1 MAIINRSGAEALIDQ
16 QIANEI
22 IQALPTESH
31 FLRMA
36 RPLPRMT
43 SGQMK
48 IPVLTG
54 LATAGFVSGDTG
66 LKPTSNLT
74 WDKVFITAEE
84 LAVIIPV
91 PEAVLADSAY
101 PMWDEIKLRI
111 VEAFGRAIDEAAF
124 FGIGKPDS
132 WPTGIVPGAIA
143 AGNVVLHT
151 GNGNLYQEIVGVGG
165 LVAKVEEKGVPVN
178 GYAGALELRA
188 KLRGAVDNNGQP
200 IFRQSY
206 SNGNGGAMPYD
217 ILGIPVVFP
226 ENGAWDAEDALL
238 VAGDFS
244 YARYA
249 IRQDITWK
257 ILDQA
262 VIYDND
268 GNIIINCAQQDCVA
282 MRAVMRI
289 GWALP
294 KPVNAISGT
303 SYYPFAVLKETD
315 DTIVDAFAFNVT
327 KPVKAATPQSTHAA
341 GTGYTATIAW
351 DPVAATFAA
360 STAYTATVTF
370 TAADG
375 YIMDDTIDASDF
387 TGLPGT
393 SDATSV
399 AIARTSDTVVT
410 VTVVYK
416 PTAA

>member
-1 MAIINRSGAEALIDQ
+1 MAYISRANAEALIDQ

-22 IQALPTESH
+22 IQNLPAQSR
-31 FLRMA
+31 FLQLA
-36 RPLPRMT
+36 RPMPRMT
-43 SGQMK
+43 SNQMK

-66 LKPTSNLT
+66 YKPTSNLT
-74 WDKVFITAEE
+74 WDKVYITAEE

-91 PEAVLADSAY
+91 PEAVIADASY
-101 PMWDEIKLRI
+101 DMWAEIRPRI
-111 VEAFGRAIDEAAF
+111 TEAFGKAIDAAAF
-124 FGIGKPDS
+124 FGTNKPES

-151 GNGNLYQEIVGVGG
+151 PNGDLYQEIMGVNG
-165 LVAKVEEKGVPVN
+165 LVAKVEEKGVTVN
-178 GYAGALELRA
+178 GFMGALELRA
-188 KLRGAVDNNGQP
+188 KLRGTVDNNRQP
-200 IFRQSY
+200 IFHQSY
-206 SNGNGGAMPYD
+206 SNGNTGAFPFDLGGQP
-217 ILGIPVVFP
+217 IGFP
-226 ENGAWDAEDALL
+226 ENGAWNAEDALL

-262 VIYDND
+262 VLTD
-268 GNIIINCAQQDCVA
+268 GNGNVVLNLAQQDCVA
-282 MRAVMRI
+282 IRAVMRI

-294 KPVNAISGT
+294 KPVNAVSGT
-303 SYYPFAVLKETD
+303 DYFPFAVLKETD

-327 KPVKAATPQSTHAA
+327 KPVKGQTPQSTHAA
-341 GTGYTATIAW
+341 GTGYTAAITW
-351 DPVAATFAA
+351 NPTAATFAA

-375 YIMDDTIDASDF
+375 YIMGDTIDASDF

-393 SDATSV
+393 TDATSV
-399 AIARTSDTVVT
+399 AIARTSDTAVV